1 MESLKHRYGRE
12 VAAPKRGMG
21 HGPGGPGGGRMAKG
35 TPKNSKATI
44 KRLMGYLNED
54 KSKMMLAF
62 FCVIVN
68 TIASLVGSYMLRP
81 IINTYIAPTD
91 GSRGDV
97 AGLAKALVVLALVYA
112 VGVVANYAQAK
123 VMLTVARMPCRRSV
137 TICLR
142 RCRIFRSVFTIPTI
156 TVI

>member
-68 TIASLVGSYMLRP
+68 TIASLAGSYMLRP

-97 AGLAKALVVLALVYA
+97 AGLCSWRGSKLCSGKGYA
-112 VGVVANYAQAK
+112 D
-123 VMLTVARMPCRRSV
+123 RSPE
-137 TICLR
+137 C
-142 RCRIFRSVFTIPTI
+142 PAEDP
-156 TVI
+156 